1 MCVCV
6 CVCVCARLRFALSVS
21 LLSKEGGRSSLSSLI
36 SSSLPSSPP
45 FISSLLAED
54 ISANSNGPRQDSM
67 FDDDPE
73 DLFAGTHARTHT
85 HTLTEVMQ
93 VIHLKLK

>member
-1 MCVCV
+1 MGNF
-6 CVCVCARLRFALSVS
+6 FAVYISLSVTS
-21 LLSKEGGRSSLSSLI
+21 FKASALVACFQSG
-36 SSSLPSSPP
+36 PA
-45 FISSLLAED
+45 SLLAED
-54 ISANSNGPRQDSM
+54 ISANSNGPRQDSL

-73 DLFAGTHARTHT
+73 DLFAGTRAHTHT